1 MSECATITSA
11 DFDRLFLQ
19 YKQAFVDIAFSYVRE
34 RMVAEDLVTDSFLT
48 FWNKRAEITDE
59 NIPAYILTIVK
70 NRCLSFLRSET
81 QHQRVRDG
89 IARRWTNI
97 RQATLHSLEYSD
109 PKTLFLTEVETIV
122 EQQLEAMPA
131 TMRRIFIDHRYRDMT
146 YRQIAATYGLS
157 TNQVDFEIRKAT
169 RLLRLALKDYLIVLL
184 IILNSSIFR
193 S

>member
-1 MSECATITSA
+1 MPECATITSA

>member
-122 EQQLEAMPA
+122 QQQLEAMPA

-184 IILNSSIFR
+184 IILNYSIFR

>member
-97 RQATLHSLEYSD
+97 RQTTLHSLEYSD

-122 EQQLEAMPA
+122 QQQLEAMPA

-184 IILNSSIFR
+184 IILNYSIFR

>member
-184 IILNSSIFR
+184 IILSSSIFR

>member
-1 MSECATITSA
+1 MPESATITAA

-19 YKQAFVDIAFSYVRE
+19 YKRAFVDIAFSYVRE

-48 FWNKRAEITDE
+48 FWSKRTEVTDE

-70 NRCLSFLRSET
+70 NKCLSWLRSES
-81 QHQRVRDG
+81 QHQRVHDTL
-89 IARRWTNI
+89 ARKWSHI

-109 PKTLFLTEVETIV
+109 PKTLFLTEVESIV
-122 EQQLEAMPA
+122 QAQLEAMPV

-146 YRQIAATYGLS
+146 YREIAATYGLS

-169 RLLRLALKDYLIVLL
+169 RILRLALKDYLLVSVILL
-184 IILNSSIFR
+184 CDTMLNS
-193 S
+193 